1 MCWPLYTLTR
11 RRLVLRWRLSA
22 IATMLLIGY
31 LTLGFLS
38 AQTPETLSGRIEQNR
53 VENAQQT
60 EQIHSLTARIENIE
74 GMIRFV
80 LAGVFGTLIIQL
92 VNLRTNIKRDSR

>member
-1 MCWPLYTLTR
+1 M
-11 RRLVLRWRLSA
+11 
-22 IATMLLIGY
+22 
-31 LTLGFLS
+31 
-38 AQTPETLSGRIEQNR
+38 
-53 VENAQQT
+53 ENAQQT